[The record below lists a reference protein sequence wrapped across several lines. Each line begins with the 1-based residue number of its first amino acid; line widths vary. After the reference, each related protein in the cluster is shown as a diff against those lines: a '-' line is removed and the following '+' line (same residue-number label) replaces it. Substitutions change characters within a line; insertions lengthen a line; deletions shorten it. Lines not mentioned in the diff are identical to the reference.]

1 MTIQEILSPLQP
13 DLERVEAKLR
23 AAVHS
28 KLRLIPDVFL
38 HTLEAGGKRLRPAL
52 ALLAGQAVGNVNER
66 TDDVAVAVELVHL
79 ASLLHDDVVDEAP
92 FRRGRPTVNRLWG
105 NKVSVLVADYLFA
118 TAFHLLSREADAE
131 MFQILSWTVDRMCEG
146 ELAQLSYAGSLE
158 VSEAE
163 YRDIIAAKT
172 GALMA
177 AACELG
183 ARVAGASHETY
194 TRLHR
199 FGLNLGAAFQ
209 MTDDLLDLTGEEA
222 QIGKPVGNDLA
233 NGRLT
238 LPLIHTLQRLN
249 GSQRGRFVE
258 LVHRGQLTRDEFL
271 FIRRTTAACGGFE
284 YTRQAAQDLITEG
297 QQALADLSP
306 SAARETLRQLA
317 EHVLTRSR

>member
-1 MTIQEILSPLQP
+1 MTIQEILGPLQP
-13 DLERVEAKLR
+13 DLERVEQKLK

-28 KLRLIPDVFL
+28 RVQLIPDVFL

-52 ALLAGQAVGNVNER
+52 ALLAGQATGGSNER
-66 TDDVAVAVELVHL
+66 TDEVAVAVELVHL

-118 TAFHLLSREADAE
+118 TAFHLLSQGADAE
-131 MFQILSWTVDRMCEG
+131 MFQILSRTVDRMCEG
-146 ELAQLSYAGSLE
+146 ELTQLSHEGSLE

-163 YRDIIAAKT
+163 YLDIIAAKT

-183 ARVAGASHETY
+183 ARVSGASEET
-194 TRLHR
+194 REQLRR
-199 FGLNLGAAFQ
+199 FGLNLGTAFQ
-209 MTDDLLDLTGEEA
+209 MTDDLLDLTGEES
-222 QIGKPVGNDLA
+222 QIGKPVGNDLR

-238 LPLIHTLQRLN
+238 LPLIYTLQHLN

-258 LVHRGQLTRDEFL
+258 LVNRGPLTRDDFL
-271 FIRRTTAACGGFE
+271 FIRRLTAECGGFD
-284 YTRQAAQDLITEG
+284 YTRQAARNLIAEG
-297 QQALADLSP
+297 QQALSALPP
-306 SAARETLRQLA
+306 SAARKTLRRLA
-317 EHVLTRSR
+317 EHVLARSR